1 MTLKVAFTSLGR
13 CGLGFWALVQIRG
26 MFTLTKQPQDVDMA
40 GQAGAGG
47 ANCTEDMI
55 RVGVKALRVWIPT
68 DDDRYCGYDHFAV
81 RDAFERMHK
90 LLVKKS
96 EDTTSYPP

>member
-1 MTLKVAFTSLGR
+1 MTQSSG
-13 CGLGFWALVQIRG
+13 IY
-26 MFTLTKQPQDVDMA
+26 TLTKHPQDLDRL
-40 GQAGAGG
+40 GQAGAR

-96 EDTTSYPP
+96 EDTTSYPS